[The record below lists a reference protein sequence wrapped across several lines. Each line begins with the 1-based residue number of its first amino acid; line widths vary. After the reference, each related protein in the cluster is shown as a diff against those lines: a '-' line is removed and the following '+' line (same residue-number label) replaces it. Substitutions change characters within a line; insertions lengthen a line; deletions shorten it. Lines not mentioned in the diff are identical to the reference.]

1 MPQLIAIALVG
12 GLVFY
17 AYRAFKREMERV
29 GRETEKAEK
38 KSSGKALQKG
48 SDGVYRPSDD
58 SE

>member
-29 GRETEKAEK
+29 GRETEKADK
-38 KSSGKALQKG
+38 KRPGKSLQEG
-48 SDGVYRPSDD
+48 EDGVYRPADG
-58 SE
+58 EE